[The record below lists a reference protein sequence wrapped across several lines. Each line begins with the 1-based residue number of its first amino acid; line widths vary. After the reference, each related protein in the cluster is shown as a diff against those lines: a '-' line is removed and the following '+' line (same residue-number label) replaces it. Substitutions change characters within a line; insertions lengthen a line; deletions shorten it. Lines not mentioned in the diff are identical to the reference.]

1 MIGSVRVRPERER
14 VSARRA
20 RAEAR
25 PTLLT
30 PMFLTVA
37 AAELAYFTA
46 DGVLLPA
53 LPRYV
58 TGPLGSGNVAVG
70 LVMGAFSLS
79 AFFLR
84 PWAGGI
90 ADRRGRRILM
100 VTGGSVF
107 ALSVVGYLIASSV
120 LGILAQR
127 LVRIVCRECRE
138 PSPVEG
144 EIRREVAAD
153 GGQVEAYRGRGC
165 DACNYTGYRGRTG
178 IYEFLIVDEEIRRL
192 SLQKTSAQVI
202 KQAAV
207 GMEMRTL
214 REDGWAKVRRG
225 ITSVSEVLRVTQEET
240 ELEGPVPHEEV
251 SRPIPLTSGIASR
264 AGEA

>member
-1 MIGSVRVRPERER
+1 MGSSADASARTRRASSCPRRRRPTMIGSVRVRPERER
-14 VSARRA
+14 VSAGRA

-84 PWAGGI
+84 PWAGGV
-90 ADRRGRRILM
+90 ADRGGGGGRLGAGGRGGPVRR
-100 VTGGSVF
+100 GG
-107 ALSVVGYLIASSV
+107 APPAQGLPGGVVGPERA
-120 LGILAQR
+120 G
-127 LVRIVCRECRE
+127 
-138 PSPVEG
+138 
-144 EIRREVAAD
+144 
-153 GGQVEAYRGRGC
+153 RGRGRPRPPS
-165 DACNYTGYRGRTG
+165 ARHATGG
-178 IYEFLIVDEEIRRL
+178 
-192 SLQKTSAQVI
+192 
-202 KQAAV
+202 
-207 GMEMRTL
+207 
-214 REDGWAKVRRG
+214 
-225 ITSVSEVLRVTQEET
+225 
-240 ELEGPVPHEEV
+240 
-251 SRPIPLTSGIASR
+251 
-264 AGEA
+264 